1 MVASLHHLVPVLL
14 FKAVKEYSCSSQD
27 STSVKHT
34 VEYVCSVHLCVCSV
48 PHRVCALVLSVCGH
62 ATCALSLLIVGTS
75 LGPVDGLL
83 PLLAGPLPCRTP
95 LILAAQNG
103 LTNAVKALLESGAD
117 PSIKAQ
123 DKTALDFA
131 TTNAH
136 LE

>member
-14 FKAVKEYSCSSQD
+14 FKAVKEYSRSSQD
-27 STSVKHT
+27 STSICVD
-34 VEYVCSVHLCVCSV
+34 YVCSVHLCVCSV

-62 ATCALSLLIVGTS
+62 ATCALSFLIVGTS
-75 LGPVDGLL
+75 LDSVDGLL
-83 PLLAGPLPCRTP
+83 LLLAGPLPCRSP

-123 DKTALDFA
+123 DQTALDFA
-131 TTNAH
+131 TTNTH

>member
-1 MVASLHHLVPVLL
+1 MKSR
-14 FKAVKEYSCSSQD
+14 SSQD
-27 STSVKHT
+27 STSICVD
-34 VEYVCSVHLCVCSV
+34 YVYSVHLCVCSV

-62 ATCALSLLIVGTS
+62 VTCALSLLIVGTS
-75 LGPVDGLL
+75 LGSVDGLL
-83 PLLAGPLPCRTP
+83 LLAGPLPCRTP

-117 PSIKAQ
+117 PSIKAK